1 MASGCKGKPM
11 DIYSSDGKGA
21 SQIAY
26 HFLGLFRSLKGWGC
40 TGMSRQQ
47 LNPCYYS
54 PQQVGR
60 TPGLFLKALDVGVLS
75 QSDHHVDGIKLL
87 VL

>member
-1 MASGCKGKPM
+1 MS
-11 DIYSSDGKGA
+11 SSDGKGA

-26 HFLGLFRSLKGWGC
+26 HFLGLFRSLKGWSC

-47 LNPCYYS
+47 LNLCYYS

-60 TPGLFLKALDVGVLS
+60 TTGLFLMTLAVGALS
-75 QSDHHVDGIKLL
+75 QSNHNVDGIKLL

>member
-11 DIYSSDGKGA
+11 SSNDGKGA

-26 HFLGLFRSLKGWGC
+26 HFLGLFWSLKGWDC

-47 LNPCYYS
+47 LNLCYYS

-60 TPGLFLKALDVGVLS
+60 TPGLFLMALAVRALS
-75 QSDHHVDGIKLL
+75 RSNHNIDGIKLL